1 MVKNPPASVR
11 DMGSVPGS
19 GRSPREGNGN
29 LLQFFTFHLMVLE
42 FHTIRTLYEALC
54 YCCLVTQ

>member
-19 GRSPREGNGN
+19 GRPPREGNGN

-42 FHTIRTLYEALC
+42 FHTI
-54 YCCLVTQ
+54 